1 MAKATFRRL
10 FRLGCVLLSLGATF
24 WPIHLFNLDEDLVE
38 IDFKE
43 LQSSEDTPYPAL
55 TLCFHRPIFPATK
68 AFSDNR
74 FRAGNK
80 LQDGKNPRALQIS
93 DYISSIAIKHMNKDQ
108 DRFTTTKI
116 KDKTDDTLNQ
126 KEIFKNISL
135 RRYQSTD
142 CIHIGIFSK
151 ENIGIHSIVAGIR
164 KNVFKNKI
172 APTRSEITSGTSPL
186 TIGLSFLGDLFLLPY
201 PTPNELE
208 LNSLLHRACSG
219 FAFYVRGMETLR
231 RRNKRSSPC
240 IDHAGQSSFE
250 VLNYAANTLG
260 CMPESW
266 EILSNLP
273 ACGNKKLKSR
283 SDDQLHA
290 LQTLSYKSIVKPCR
304 TVRDVQMEYNSGDLF
319 TSCTDDDET
328 MYITAVYNNFPFKET
343 TLVRAFTVWNLLS
356 SISVIIGLFYGVSLI
371 QLPDI
376 VKKIN
381 RIRKKKK
388 NSDTKSKEN
397 ILLRK
402 KLRLQIQTQPLDLD
416 TKYLPGIERNAQ
428 ETLKQAQT
436 VADVEIQNLKS
447 DISLLE
453 NHVSQLLQKKE
464 YETVV

>member
-1 MAKATFRRL
+1 MATFRRL
-10 FRLGCVLLSLGATF
+10 FRIGCVLLSFGATF

-55 TLCFHRPIFPATK
+55 TLCFHRPILPATK

-93 DYISSIAIKHMNKDQ
+93 DYISSIAIKHMNKEQ
-108 DRFTTTKI
+108 DRLTTIEI
-116 KDKTDDTLNQ
+116 KDKADDTFEQ
-126 KEIFKNISL
+126 KQIFKNISL

-142 CIHIGIFSK
+142 CIHIRISSK

-273 ACGNKKLKSR
+273 VCGNKKLKR

-376 VKKIN
+376 IKKLK
-381 RIRKKKK
+381 RIRKKAK
-388 NSDTKSKEN
+388 NSDIKSKEN
-397 ILLRK
+397 LLLRN
-402 KLRLQIQTQPLDLD
+402 KLRLQIQTQPRDCC
-416 TKYLPGIERNAQ
+416 TKHLTEHGMNAQ
-428 ETLKQAQT
+428 DNRNKVQMA
-436 VADVEIQNLKS
+436 ANSEIQNLKS

-453 NHVSQLLQKKE
+453 NHVTQLLEKKE